1 MEYNLFIG
9 GIVLLI
15 IEFLIPGFGF
25 FGIAGLLCLT
35 AGSFFLLG
43 GGMQAF
49 LIILGIYAVL
59 AAVVAVCCFYLPTES
74 KWNPFV
80 LWDKQH
86 NRDGYTGSGD
96 YSSMLGKTAVTL
108 TPLRPAGTAS
118 VDGTRIDVVS
128 LGDYIDKDVAVRII
142 RVEGSRLFV
151 QKV

>member
-9 GIVLLI
+9 GMVLLI

-43 GGMQAF
+43 GGMNAF
-49 LIILGIYAVL
+49 LIILGIYLVL
-59 AAVVAVCCFYLPTES
+59 GAIVAVCCFYLPTES

-80 LWDKQH
+80 LWDKQR

-118 VDGTRIDVVS
+118 MNGTRIDVVS
-128 LGDYIDKDVAVRII
+128 LGDYIDKDVAVRIVK
-142 RVEGSRLFV
+142 VEGSRLFV